1 MTTRIPSSLP
11 LAHDSRSRR
20 VAIRT
25 WLAAL
30 SFFALVGTS
39 LPSVAQTTDASNT
52 DDPSAPSAQF
62 SAQRIA
68 LIDLESVLR
77 AASGTLRVRELLDEQ
92 RLLFQAEFAER
103 EAALQ
108 QTERQL
114 QADRNTVSEDEFT
127 QRLTDFEDEVARIQR
142 EIQYRREALD
152 LAFQDAQARLR
163 QIAIEI
169 VTEIAREQQLDLV
182 LKEDSA
188 IAFRP
193 GLNISELVLRRLD
206 ERTKD
211 ARIEIEVEDGTTT
224 DVDAGE

>member
-1 MTTRIPSSLP
+1 M
-11 LAHDSRSRR
+11 
-20 VAIRT
+20 AIRT

-39 LPSVAQTTDASNT
+39 QHSVAQTTDASKAV
-52 DDPSAPSAQF
+52 DPSAASAQF

-114 QADRNTVSEDEFT
+114 QADRNTLSEDEFT

-224 DVDAGE
+224 DADAGE

>member
-1 MTTRIPSSLP
+1 M
-11 LAHDSRSRR
+11 
-20 VAIRT
+20 AIRT

-39 LPSVAQTTDASNT
+39 LPSVAQTTGASNA

-114 QADRNTVSEDEFT
+114 QADRNTLSEDEFT

-211 ARIEIEVEDGTTT
+211 ARIEIEVENGTTT

>member
-1 MTTRIPSSLP
+1 M
-11 LAHDSRSRR
+11 
-20 VAIRT
+20 AIRN

-30 SFFALVGTS
+30 LCFAFVGAS
-39 LPSVAQTTDASNT
+39 LPAVAQTTDASMAN
-52 DDPSAPSAQF
+52 DPSASSAQF

-114 QADRNTVSEDEFT
+114 QADRNTLSEDEFT

-211 ARIEIEVEDGTTT
+211 ARIEIQINDGTTT
-224 DVDAGE
+224 DVDAGQ

>member
-1 MTTRIPSSLP
+1 M
-11 LAHDSRSRR
+11 
-20 VAIRT
+20 VIRT

-30 SFFALVGTS
+30 AFFALVGTS
-39 LPSVAQTTDASNT
+39 LPALAQTADANKV
-52 DDPSAPSAQF
+52 DEPSAPSAQF

-114 QADRNTVSEDEFT
+114 QADRNTLSEDEFT

-152 LAFQDAQARLR
+152 LAFQDAQAKLR

-193 GLNISELVLRRLD
+193 GLNISELVLRRVD

-211 ARIEIEVEDGTTT
+211 ARIEIKVDDGTTT

>member
-1 MTTRIPSSLP
+1 M
-11 LAHDSRSRR
+11 
-20 VAIRT
+20 AIRT

-30 SFFALVGTS
+30 SFLAFAGTS
-39 LPSVAQTTDASNT
+39 PPALAQAVDASNA
-52 DDPSAPSAQF
+52 DDPSVPSAQF
-62 SAQRIA
+62 SSQRVA

-108 QTERQL
+108 QTERKL
-114 QADRNTVSEDEFT
+114 QADRNTLSEDEFT
-127 QRLTDFEDEVARIQR
+127 RRLTDFEDEVARIQR

-211 ARIEIEVEDGTTT
+211 ARIEIEVDDGTTT
-224 DVDAGE
+224 DVDAGQ

>member
-1 MTTRIPSSLP
+1 M
-11 LAHDSRSRR
+11 
-20 VAIRT
+20 AIRT

-30 SFFALVGTS
+30 SFFALVATS
-39 LPSVAQTTDASNT
+39 LPSVAQTTDASKA

-114 QADRNTVSEDEFT
+114 QADRNTLSEDEFT

>member
-1 MTTRIPSSLP
+1 M
-11 LAHDSRSRR
+11 
-20 VAIRT
+20 AIRT

-30 SFFALVGTS
+30 LFFALVGTS
-39 LPSVAQTTDASNT
+39 LPAVAQTTDVSKA

-114 QADRNTVSEDEFT
+114 QADRNTLSEDEFT

-152 LAFQDAQARLR
+152 LAFQDAQAKLR

>member
-1 MTTRIPSSLP
+1 M
-11 LAHDSRSRR
+11 
-20 VAIRT
+20 AIRT
-25 WLAAL
+25 WLATL
-30 SFFALVGTS
+30 LCFALVSTS
-39 LPSVAQTTDASNT
+39 LPALTQTTDASKA

-103 EAALQ
+103 EAGLQ

-114 QADRNTVSEDEFT
+114 QADRNTLNEDEFT
-127 QRLTDFEDEVARIQR
+127 QRLTDFEDEVVRIQR

-188 IAFRP
+188 LAFRP

-211 ARIEIEVEDGTTT
+211 ARIEIEVDDGTTT

>member
-1 MTTRIPSSLP
+1 M
-11 LAHDSRSRR
+11 
-20 VAIRT
+20 AIRT

-30 SFFALVGTS
+30 SFLALVGTS
-39 LPSVAQTTDASNT
+39 LPSVAQTTDASKA

-114 QADRNTVSEDEFT
+114 QADRNKLSEDEFT
-127 QRLTDFEDEVARIQR
+127 QRLADFEDEVARIQR
-142 EIQYRREALD
+142 EIQYRREAID
-152 LAFQDAQARLR
+152 LAFQEAQSKLR
-163 QIAIEI
+163 RIALEI
-169 VTEIAREQQLDLV
+169 VTEVAGEKRLDLV
-182 LKEDSA
+182 LIKDSVL
-188 IAFRP
+188 IFRP
-193 GLNISELVLRRLD
+193 TLNISDQVLQRLD
-206 ERTKD
+206 ERTKN
-211 ARIEIEVEDGTTT
+211 ARLEVT
-224 DVDAGE
+224 VDPPKTAGQE

>member
-1 MTTRIPSSLP
+1 MAIP
-11 LAHDSRSRR
+11 
-20 VAIRT
+20 T

-30 SFFALVGTS
+30 LFFALVGAS
-39 LPSVAQTTDASNT
+39 LPAVGQTTDESKA

-68 LIDLESVLR
+68 LIDLENVLR

-114 QADRNTVSEDEFT
+114 QADRNTLSEDEFT

>member
-1 MTTRIPSSLP
+1 M
-11 LAHDSRSRR
+11 
-20 VAIRT
+20 AIRT

-39 LPSVAQTTDASNT
+39 LPSVAQTTDASKA

-114 QADRNTVSEDEFT
+114 QADRNTLSEDEFT

-169 VTEIAREQQLDLV
+169 VTDIAREQQLDLV

>member
-1 MTTRIPSSLP
+1 M
-11 LAHDSRSRR
+11 
-20 VAIRT
+20 AIHT

-30 SFFALVGTS
+30 LSFVLVGTT
-39 LPSVAQTTDASNT
+39 LPAVAQKTDASKA
-52 DDPSAPSAQF
+52 DDPSATSTQF
-62 SAQRIA
+62 LAQRIA

-114 QADRNTVSEDEFT
+114 QADRNTLSEDEFT

-224 DVDAGE
+224 DVGAGE

>member
-1 MTTRIPSSLP
+1 M
-11 LAHDSRSRR
+11 
-20 VAIRT
+20 AIRT

-30 SFFALVGTS
+30 SFLALVATS
-39 LPSVAQTTDASNT
+39 LAAMAQIADGGKEGNL
-52 DDPSAPSAQF
+52 SAPSAHF

-77 AASGTLRVRELLDEQ
+77 AANGTQRVRELLDEQ

-114 QADRNTVSEDEFT
+114 QADRNTLSEDEFT

-188 IAFRP
+188 LAFRP

-206 ERTKD
+206 LRTKD
-211 ARIEIEVEDGTTT
+211 ARIEIEVDDGTTT
-224 DVDAGE
+224 DVDAGQ

>member
-1 MTTRIPSSLP
+1 M
-11 LAHDSRSRR
+11 
-20 VAIRT
+20 AIRT

-30 SFFALVGTS
+30 SFLALVGTS
-39 LPSVAQTTDASNT
+39 LSSVAQTTDASKA
-52 DDPSAPSAQF
+52 DDSSAPSAQF

-92 RLLFQAEFAER
+92 RVLFQAEFAER

-127 QRLTDFEDEVARIQR
+127 QRLTDFEDEVERIQR

>member
-1 MTTRIPSSLP
+1 M
-11 LAHDSRSRR
+11 
-20 VAIRT
+20 AIRT

-39 LPSVAQTTDASNT
+39 LPSVAQTPDASKAN
-52 DDPSAPSAQF
+52 DPSAPSAQF

-114 QADRNTVSEDEFT
+114 QADRNTLSEDEFT

>member
-1 MTTRIPSSLP
+1 MHRP
-11 LAHDSRSRR
+11 D
-20 VAIRT
+20 
-25 WLAAL
+25 
-30 SFFALVGTS
+30 
-39 LPSVAQTTDASNT
+39 
-52 DDPSAPSAQF
+52 
-62 SAQRIA
+62 
-68 LIDLESVLR
+68 
-77 AASGTLRVRELLDEQ
+77 
-92 RLLFQAEFAER
+92 
-103 EAALQ
+103 
-108 QTERQL
+108 
-114 QADRNTVSEDEFT
+114 
-127 QRLTDFEDEVARIQR
+127 
-142 EIQYRREALD
+142 
-152 LAFQDAQARLR
+152 LR

>member
-1 MTTRIPSSLP
+1 M
-11 LAHDSRSRR
+11 
-20 VAIRT
+20 AIRT

-30 SFFALVGTS
+30 LCFALVSTS
-39 LPSVAQTTDASNT
+39 QSALAQMTDASKA

-103 EAALQ
+103 EAGLQ

-114 QADRNTVSEDEFT
+114 QADRNTLSEGEFT
-127 QRLTDFEDEVARIQR
+127 QRLTNFEDEVVRIQR

-188 IAFRP
+188 LAFRP

-211 ARIEIEVEDGTTT
+211 ARIEIEVDDGTTT

>member
-1 MTTRIPSSLP
+1 M
-11 LAHDSRSRR
+11 
-20 VAIRT
+20 AIRT

-30 SFFALVGTS
+30 LFFTLVGTS
-39 LPSVAQTTDASNT
+39 LPAVAQITDASKV

-114 QADRNTVSEDEFT
+114 QADRNTLSEDEFT

-152 LAFQDAQARLR
+152 RAFQDAQARLR

-211 ARIEIEVEDGTTT
+211 ARIEIEVDDGTTT
-224 DVDAGE
+224 DVDAEE

>member
-1 MTTRIPSSLP
+1 M
-11 LAHDSRSRR
+11 
-20 VAIRT
+20 AIRT

-30 SFFALVGTS
+30 LCFALVSTF
-39 LPSVAQTTDASNT
+39 LPALAQTTDASKA

-103 EAALQ
+103 EAGLQ

-114 QADRNTVSEDEFT
+114 QADRNTLSEDEFT
-127 QRLTDFEDEVARIQR
+127 QRLTNFEDEVVRIQR

-188 IAFRP
+188 LAFRP

-211 ARIEIEVEDGTTT
+211 ARIEIEVDDGTTT

>member
-1 MTTRIPSSLP
+1 MCC
-11 LAHDSRSRR
+11 
-20 VAIRT
+20 
-25 WLAAL
+25 
-30 SFFALVGTS
+30 G
-39 LPSVAQTTDASNT
+39 
-52 DDPSAPSAQF
+52 
-62 SAQRIA
+62 
-68 LIDLESVLR
+68 
-77 AASGTLRVRELLDEQ
+77 
-92 RLLFQAEFAER
+92 
-103 EAALQ
+103 

-114 QADRNTVSEDEFT
+114 QADRNTLSEDEFT